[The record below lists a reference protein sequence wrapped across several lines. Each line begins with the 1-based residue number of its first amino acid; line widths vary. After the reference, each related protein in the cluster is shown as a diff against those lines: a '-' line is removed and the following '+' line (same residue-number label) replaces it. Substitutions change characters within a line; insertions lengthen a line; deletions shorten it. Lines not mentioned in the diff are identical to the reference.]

1 MAVIRIKVD
10 GHLAQCVSVE
20 PMATGSAGVDSVII
34 DRIDGSWDGFG
45 LTAVFKTQ
53 TGSVYY
59 AAVENGGAQIPA
71 AALLSERFSLSLL
84 GTKSDGQ
91 GGELRMTTNYV
102 SFGIY
107 AGAGGDG
114 TYPDD
119 PTETLYTEIRE
130 IAEHAKSVAEGVA
143 ATAVTEQQPEAE
155 LQSVSHETKCGS
167 GTISY
172 LLLRSAPGP
181 HISST
186 EISAEQTSFSS
197 LVIAKAPRRLI
208 ITRRHLKSQ

>member
-1 MAVIRIKVD
+1 MAIIRIKVD

-34 DRIDGSWDGFG
+34 DRLGGGWDGFG

-53 TGSVYY
+53 AGSVYY

-71 AALLSERFSLSLL
+71 AALLSERFGLSLL

-107 AGAGGDG
+107 AGAGSGG

-130 IAEHAKSVAEGVA
+130 IAE
-143 ATAVTEQQPEAE
+143 
-155 LQSVSHETKCGS
+155 
-167 GTISY
+167 
-172 LLLRSAPGP
+172 
-181 HISST
+181 
-186 EISAEQTSFSS
+186 SAE
-197 LVIAKAPRRLI
+197 AKA
-208 ITRRHLKSQ
+208 

>member
-34 DRIDGSWDGFG
+34 DRIDGGWEGFG

-53 TGSVYY
+53 AGSVYY

-71 AALLSERFSLSLL
+71 AALLSERFGLSLL

-107 AGAGGDG
+107 AGAGSGG

-130 IAEHAKSVAEGVA
+130 IAESAEAKAQGVIDRA
-143 ATAVTEQQPEAE
+143 DAGEFTSPQGIQAPPW
-155 LQSVSHETKCGS
+155 L
-167 GTISY
+167 
-172 LLLRSAPGP
+172 SAPTAARTP
-181 HISST
+181 
-186 EISAEQTSFSS
+186 SA
-197 LVIAKAPRRLI
+197 AGC
-208 ITRRHLKSQ
+208 LKPATGR

>member
-1 MAVIRIKVD
+1 MALIKITVR
-10 GHLAQCVSVE
+10 GHRCELVE
-20 PMATGSAGVDSVII
+20 ADPLATGSAGVDALVL
-34 DRIDGSWDGFG
+34 DGPDESWEGFG

-53 TGSVYY
+53 AGSVYY

-71 AALLSERFSLSLL
+71 AALLSERFGLSLL

-107 AGAGGDG
+107 AGAGSGG

-130 IAEHAKSVAEGVA
+130 IAESAEAKAQGVIDRA
-143 ATAVTEQQPEAE
+143 DAGEFTSPQGIQAPPW
-155 LQSVSHETKCGS
+155 L
-167 GTISY
+167 
-172 LLLRSAPGP
+172 SAPTAARTP
-181 HISST
+181 
-186 EISAEQTSFSS
+186 SA
-197 LVIAKAPRRLI
+197 AGC
-208 ITRRHLKSQ
+208 LKPATGR